1 MKEIFCGEGCFK
13 CLKMKDGKLA
23 VRCNVMDPNHNE
35 FSTTRGVTTGGMIIT
50 NHNPRILCDEQAT
63 KHYRVQIS

>member
-1 MKEIFCGEGCFK
+1 MFQMFK
-13 CLKMKDGKLA
+13 RKDGKPD
-23 VRCNVMDPNHNE
+23 VRCKGMDPNHNE

-63 KHYRVQIS
+63 KHYRVQVS